1 MYVLNSKP
9 EFRSSTAATWAL
21 YALTQ
26 NPSAQKKL
34 REELLSVPTDTPS
47 MNQLSNLNYLD
58 AVLREVLRLYTP
70 IPNSIRVAT
79 KDDIIPLDTPFVD
92 KNGVTRNSIKYVSI
106 HQISLLSRQIFPY
119 AVGLSR
125 VTGYSYL
132 FHLSIDQK
140 RSGGMMRKNSS
151 MFYASAPHAACANA
165 ITGQSDGKRFLKVQ
179 TKFQVSGEINSPSSE
194 VPVLASVTNF
204 RLYSGCSVSKY

>member
-1 MYVLNSKP
+1 MRNVYVLNPKP

-92 KNGVTRNSIKYVSI
+92 KNGVTRNSIK
-106 HQISLLSRQIFPY
+106 
-119 AVGLSR
+119 
-125 VTGYSYL
+125 
-132 FHLSIDQK
+132 
-140 RSGGMMRKNSS
+140 
-151 MFYASAPHAACANA
+151 
-165 ITGQSDGKRFLKVQ
+165 
-179 TKFQVSGEINSPSSE
+179 
-194 VPVLASVTNF
+194 
-204 RLYSGCSVSKY
+204 